1 MGVVLTVTNFLDAL
15 ALAFTNEIHIRY
27 MSLELALVEFGG
39 SNAFAGLK
47 SKSRDEIHT
56 KWDKS
61 NSPCSHLINWFGSIN
76 NAAIYSKH
84 IELYGCF
91 LFPVSFL

>member
-1 MGVVLTVTNFLDAL
+1 MNSCAEGNAYKQLQLKSCAGNMGVVLTVTNFLDAL

-61 NSPCSHLINWFGSIN
+61 NSPCSHLINWF
-76 NAAIYSKH
+76 
-84 IELYGCF
+84 
-91 LFPVSFL
+91 

>member
-39 SNAFAGLK
+39 SNAFVGLK
-47 SKSRDEIHT
+47 SKFR
-56 KWDKS
+56 
-61 NSPCSHLINWFGSIN
+61 N
-76 NAAIYSKH
+76 
-84 IELYGCF
+84 
-91 LFPVSFL
+91 